1 MVCFWLKNHIHNQ
14 NPTYIIIQ
22 TLAVF
27 YRYSLPKDIQA
38 IFYIFRMT
46 NTIYTCIFFT
56 MMLADDKDSIL
67 GMEH

>member
-1 MVCFWLKNHIHNQ
+1 MVCFWLKKHIHNQ

-38 IFYIFRMT
+38 LFYIFRMT